1 MSKFAVLIMAAGQST
16 RFGDKHFKKP
26 FVALEDRAVW
36 IHSAERF
43 LAREDVVQVLV
54 VISEEDEEE
63 FKRRF
68 GANLAFMNIQY
79 TTGGVE
85 RSDSVKAG
93 LAKLSAEATHVA
105 VHDAARPCLADGEI
119 DKVFEAAVKH
129 DAAILAT
136 PVASTLKRVEGSIIV
151 ETVPRESLWAAQT
164 PQVFTVELL
173 GEAHN
178 QASSGPVTDD
188 AQLVEQL
195 GKSVHIVEGSEM
207 NIKITRKSDLSFA
220 SAILKGRPRPKP
232 DGFAHP
238 FADDDLWR

>member
-1 MSKFAVLIMAAGQST
+1 MSKFSVLIMAAGQSS

-43 LAREDVVQVLV
+43 LAREDVIQVLV
-54 VISEEDEEE
+54 VISSDDEEE

-68 GANLAFMNIQY
+68 GANLAFMNVQY
-79 TTGGVE
+79 TTGGAE
-85 RSDSVKAG
+85 RSDSVKSG
-93 LAKLSAEATHVA
+93 LAKISAEATHVA
-105 VHDAARPCLADGEI
+105 VHDAARPCVSDLDIEA
-119 DKVFEAAVKH
+119 VFAAAMKH

-136 PVASTLKRVEGSIIV
+136 PVASTLKRVEDSKIV
-151 ETVPRESLWAAQT
+151 ETVPRQALWAAQT
-164 PQVFTVELL
+164 PQVFTVDLL
-173 GEAHN
+173 NQAHN
-178 QASSGPVTDD
+178 QSNSGPVTDD
-188 AQLVEQL
+188 AQLVESL
-195 GKSVHIVEGSEM
+195 GKPVYVVEGSEM

-232 DGFAHP
+232 DGIAHP